1 MDGRKMSKKWVFLL
15 VLTVAALFVG
25 ASQLWAAQA
34 KSASS
39 AAPETV
45 ASFDAQMSR
54 VITSSQRQ
62 AAAAKLAAL
71 RKTANGTM
79 RTNGVVSALAT
90 LTPNATPDY
99 YNVANYA
106 NSPLPT
112 LDASGKPISG
122 TGIRKFVDSLP
133 GLGAANANALGQY
146 IPIAVPDTTS
156 YPASGATPAAD
167 YYIIA
172 LVRFS
177 EQLSSDLPATTLQ
190 GYVQIETPANA
201 SHSIHYAL
209 KYPDGSAITSGG
221 VPLYGVTKPQ
231 YDGPTII
238 ANRNRPVRVKFMN
251 KLPIG
256 SGGNLFLPVDTSI
269 MGAGMG
275 PNGGSYTQNRATLH
289 LHGGATPWISDGTP
303 HQWTTPAGENTTY
316 TEGVSVY
323 NVPDMDGGH
332 EPTGTL
338 TFYYTNQQS
347 ARLMFYHDHSY
358 GITRLNVY
366 AGEAAPYILNDPIE
380 QDLVNG
386 GQFKA
391 NGTTVTV
398 APSTIPTEEV
408 PLVIQDKTF
417 VPQDSQL
424 AVEDPTWDKARWG
437 GYGNLWLPHV
447 YMPNQISGNDA
458 LGNELGGVNAYGRW
472 DYNPWFYPPILPIA
486 GTGSFGTPVP
496 NPLYGQV
503 GEPAQ
508 NPGMPSPTIVP
519 ESFMD
524 TPIVNGTAYPYMK
537 VGKKAYRFRI
547 LNACD
552 DRTLNLQIYFAAS
565 NGQMWSAPATMTL
578 VDGASGEVTMTAAAP
593 HPGDPTWPSTWPTDG
608 RAGGVPAPT
617 SAGPSFIQIGNE
629 AGFLPSATVLPN
641 TPVGYEYFRR
651 TITVLN
657 VTNKTLFLGP
667 AERADVIVDFSN
679 VPDGSKLILYNDA
692 PAPVPAFDT
701 RLDYY
706 TGDGDQTSSGGAPN
720 TVAGYG
726 PNTRTIMQFQVDSTI
741 ASQTAFSVP
750 RLQSAL
756 QSAYAASQD
765 KPIVPEPVYNSVFAT
780 SFPNTYVHVID
791 LTTTFKPFG
800 SSTPTTFTLQEKA
813 VVEGFDASYGRMNA
827 NLGGTLP
834 NVGPTAGTA
843 IPYDYIDPPTDIINN
858 TIPGTQL
865 GTLNDGTQIWRVDHQ
880 GVDTH
885 AIHFHLFNVQVINR
899 VAIDGQIFPPDPNE
913 LGWKETVRMN
923 PGQDVIIA
931 LRPIVPVLPWKLPD
945 SIRPLDP
952 SIPLGATFV
961 DQNGTT
967 YTNTMTDFGWEYV
980 WHCHLLGHEEN
991 DMMRPLDITV
1001 APTAP
1006 TTLKATPSAASVSP
1020 QTVSLT
1026 WVNNATIP
1034 AATNFLIQ
1042 RATNAAFTGTVVSMN
1057 ASGAAVVSFTDAT
1070 VAPST
1075 TYYYRVRAE
1084 DAAGFSTWSNTA
1096 TALTPALPLSPLLAP
1111 TGVTVTARTR
1121 TSIAIKWTHPAGG
1134 ATWASLRVQFSQVTP
1149 AVWTTTRNF
1158 IASTLT
1164 YNWTALTMRN
1174 HRYWFRVLSVDA
1186 AGNTAA
1192 STAVSALTLP

>member
-1 MDGRKMSKKWVFLL
+1 MNDRRRFERWVFLL
-15 VLTVAALFVG
+15 VLLAAVALG

-34 KSASS
+34 KTRSAP
-39 AAPETV
+39 APETE
-45 ASFDAQMSR
+45 ASFQAQMGR
-54 VITSSQRQ
+54 VITNAQRQ
-62 AAAAKLAAL
+62 AAAKLAAL
-71 RKTANGTM
+71 RKSSASNTVLKPLGT
-79 RTNGVVSALAT
+79 TNGVVTPAAT
-90 LTPNATPDY
+90 LTPNAVPDY
-99 YNVANYA
+99 YNVPNYA

-112 LDASGKPISG
+112 LDSSGNPIAG
-122 TGIRKFVDSLP
+122 TGIRKFVNSLP
-133 GLGAANANALGQY
+133 GLGAAHVNDLGQY

-156 YPASGATPAAD
+156 YPASGSTPAAD
-167 YYIIA
+167 YYVIA
-172 LVRFS
+172 LVRYG
-177 EQLSSDLPATTLQ
+177 EKLSSDVPTTTLQ

-201 SHSIHYAL
+201 SQSLHYAL

-221 VPLYGVTKPQ
+221 SPLYGVTKPQ
-231 YDGPTII
+231 YLGPTIV
-238 ANRNRPVRVKFMN
+238 ANKDRPVRVKFMN
-251 KLPIG
+251 KLPTG
-256 SGGNLFLPVDTSI
+256 AGGNLFLPVDTTL

-275 PNGGSYTQNRATLH
+275 PNGGSYTQNRADLH

-366 AGEAAPYILNDPIE
+366 AGEAAPYILQDPVE
-380 QDLVNG
+380 QKLVTG

-398 APSTIPTEEV
+398 AASTIPTEEI

-417 VPQDSQL
+417 VPLDSQL
-424 AVEDPTWDKARWG
+424 ASEDPTWNKALWG
-437 GYGNLWLPHV
+437 GVGSLWLPHV

-458 LGNELGGVNAYGRW
+458 LGNELGGVNAMGRW

-486 GTGSFGTPVP
+486 GAGSFGTPVP
-496 NPLYGQV
+496 NPLWGQP

-508 NPGMPSPTIVP
+508 NPGTPTPTIVP

-524 TPIVNGTAYPYMK
+524 TPIVNGTAYPYLK
-537 VGKKAYRFRI
+537 VGRKAYRFRI
-547 LNACD
+547 LNASD

-578 VDGASGEVTMTAAAP
+578 LNGAAGEVTMTPAVP
-593 HPGDPTWPSTWPTDG
+593 HTGDPTWPSTWPTDG

-629 AGFLPSATVLPN
+629 GGFLPSATVLPN

-667 AERADVIVDFSN
+667 AERADVIVDFSG
-679 VPDGSKLILYNDA
+679 VPNGSKLILYNDA

-741 ASQTAFSVP
+741 ASQTAFNVP
-750 RLQSAL
+750 QLQTAL
-756 QSAYAASQD
+756 QEAYGATQD
-765 KPIVPEPVYNSVFAT
+765 KPIVPEAAYGSAFAT

-791 LTTTFKPFG
+791 PTLSFKPFG
-800 SSTPTTFTLQEKA
+800 ASATTTFTLQEKA
-813 VVEGFDASYGRMNA
+813 VIEGFDAQYGRMNA

-834 NVGPTAGTA
+834 NTGPTAGTA
-843 IPYDYIDPPTDIINN
+843 IPYDYVDAPTEIVNN
-858 TIPGTQL
+858 TVPGTQI
-865 GTLNDGTQIWRVDHQ
+865 GTLSDGTQIWRVDHQ

-885 AIHFHLFNVQVINR
+885 AIHFHLFNVQLINR
-899 VAIDGQIFPPDPNE
+899 VAIDGQLFLPDANE

-923 PGQDVIIA
+923 PGQDVIVA
-931 LRPIVPVLPWKLPD
+931 LRPIAPSLPWKLPD

-952 SIPLGATFV
+952 SVPVGSTFT
-961 DQNGTT
+961 DSNGTVV
-967 YTNTMTDFGWEYV
+967 TNAMTDFGWEYV

-991 DMMRPLDITV
+991 DMMRPLDVMV
-1001 APTAP
+1001 APLAP
-1006 TTLKATPSAASVSP
+1006 TVLAGTASSGPVK
-1020 QTVSLT
+1020 VSLSWT
-1026 WVNNATIP
+1026 NNDTLP
-1034 AATNFLIQ
+1034 AATDYYVQ
-1042 RATNAAFTGTVVSMN
+1042 RATNAAFTAGVT
-1057 ASGAAVVSFTDAT
+1057 AFTLTGRPTTYVDTT
-1070 VAPST
+1070 VAGST
-1075 TYYYRVRAE
+1075 LYYYRVRAE
-1084 DAAGFSTWSNTA
+1084 NSISFSGWTNVVSA
-1096 TALTPALPLSPLLAP
+1096 TTPAVAP
-1111 TGVTVTARTR
+1111 VSARTGLRFTTRAR
-1121 TSIAIKWTHPAGG
+1121 TSLTVAWTNPAGTP
-1134 ATWASLRVQFSQVTP
+1134 ATSLVVQFSRISSTGS
-1149 AVWTTTRNF
+1149 WTT
-1158 IASTLT
+1158 AATLSGSAT
-1164 YNWTALTMRN
+1164 SYTITGLRANT
-1174 HRYWFRVLSVDA
+1174 RYWVRV
-1186 AGNTAA
+1186 G
-1192 STAVSALTLP
+1192 AVSGGTTTYSTVISTTTLP